1 MWAWNGFDWFQHRN
15 INKIIHRQL
24 WWSIREIIISIL
36 LYWKPRSGI
45 KTFVWT
51 PSPVLSWQSSWPF
64 VNQSNCFNS
73 FKTFSVQLA
82 SIGPK
87 QIDGHFF
94 NSTNWIFILSGTP
107 MLLSSLAFFVYQA
120 KTAFDFGL
128 SFYYSSCL
136 IFGGIFYIIYIW
148 KVENISKFIEN
159 CETFIEQRKLNNYK
173 IIWWWF

>member
-1 MWAWNGFDWFQHRN
+1 MMKYQRNYNIDSSVLKATFRNKNICVNTITSSELAAIMAVRQSIELFQFIQN
-15 INKIIHRQL
+15 FFCAIGIHRP
-24 WWSIREIIISIL
+24 E
-36 LYWKPRSGI
+36 
-45 KTFVWT
+45 
-51 PSPVLSWQSSWPF
+51 
-64 VNQSNCFNS
+64 
-73 FKTFSVQLA
+73 
-82 SIGPK
+82 PK

-173 IIWWWF
+173 II